1 MPDPVITAITAF
13 YTAFQQKDWAT
24 MAAMYHPEAQF
35 RDEVFTLNSGKE
47 AGAMWEM
54 LIKSGKDLRIAL
66 SQVSSEGN
74 TGTARWD
81 AWYTFSKTGR
91 KVHNIIRAEM
101 EFKDGLIYR
110 HRDYFNFWRWS
121 RQAFGITG
129 LLLGWTNFLQYKVQQ
144 TALKNLHKF
153 VNNH

>member
-1 MPDPVITAITAF
+1 
-13 YTAFQQKDWAT
+13 
-24 MAAMYHPEAQF
+24 MAKMYHPEAQF
-35 RDEVFTLNSGKE
+35 RDEVFTLHSGKE

-54 LIKSGKDLRIAL
+54 LIKSGKDLRIAF
-66 SQVSSEGN
+66 SEVSGEGN

-110 HRDYFNFWRWS
+110 HRDYFHFWRWS

-129 LLLGWTNFLQYKVQQ
+129 LLLGWTNFLQHKVQQ